1 MTPRRW
7 RALTL
12 MLVATGLIVAGLF
25 GLRTLRILREFREH
39 GLPPGFSDREI
50 VVESD
55 VELIRDWMTIP
66 FIGERYR
73 VPSRLLFEALNIP
86 PQGNQEKSLRQLN
99 DEYFP
104 GLPGFV
110 VTTIKFV
117 VLENMPASLPTP
129 PKAPAP

>member
-1 MTPRRW
+1 MTPQRW

-12 MLVATGLIVAGLF
+12 VLVITGVIIAGLF

-39 GLPPGFSDREI
+39 GPPPVFSEDER
-50 VVESD
+50 SAQTD

-66 FIGERYR
+66 FVGKLYQ
-73 VPSRLLFEALNIP
+73 VPSRLLFRALDIP

-104 GLPGFV
+104 GVPGFV
-110 VTTIKFV
+110 VTTIKLV
-117 VLENMPASLPTP
+117 VLENIPPPLPTP
-129 PKAPAP
+129 PTAPAP